1 METALDTPRPPAAAR
16 TDGELHVVE
25 PFLHHGEGKVY
36 NPLTDRT
43 LESGAAAWP
52 ALDALISG
60 RRTLAELEPKDRR
73 VLIEDGWVVSTAG
86 ELARRFWL
94 KYVSL
99 ETHTVCNQSCYFCP
113 VSIAPR
119 EPYFMPTE
127 LFERLVNELGAYRHS
142 LEGVWLMNYN
152 EPTVDRRFLDQCR
165 SLLDA
170 GLALGVNSNGSG
182 LMPAKIDALVE
193 AGPLRFLSINMSTI
207 DREKY
212 RRDRGRDQLDVVVRN
227 LDYAKDRPVAQEM
240 VIVVLGTGDAQ
251 HQADYEAIDER
262 YGNSRFEVQKAEVM
276 DRAGHV
282 EVGLKPASRERSLC
296 GCDNVGSRPL
306 QHLHIT
312 PHGRC
317 VLCCE
322 DYDEKYVVGDLTES
336 SVEEVLTGERVA
348 TLRKWVYGLEN
359 SPDDFLCKGCVFAL
373 TR

>member
-1 METALDTPRPPAAAR
+1 
-16 TDGELHVVE
+16 
-25 PFLHHGEGKVY
+25 
-36 NPLTDRT
+36 
-43 LESGAAAWP
+43 
-52 ALDALISG
+52 
-60 RRTLAELEPKDRR
+60 
-73 VLIEDGWVVSTAG
+73 
-86 ELARRFWL
+86 
-94 KYVSL
+94 
-99 ETHTVCNQSCYFCP
+99 
-113 VSIAPR
+113 
-119 EPYFMPTE
+119 
-127 LFERLVNELGAYRHS
+127 
-142 LEGVWLMNYN
+142 
-152 EPTVDRRFLDQCR
+152 
-165 SLLDA
+165 
-170 GLALGVNSNGSG
+170 
-182 LMPAKIDALVE
+182 
-193 AGPLRFLSINMSTI
+193 
-207 DREKY
+207 
-212 RRDRGRDQLDVVVRN
+212 
-227 LDYAKDRPVAQEM
+227 M